1 MLCATVDTSRAA
13 VRRCEQ
19 IRCLRVCELLYFVY
33 LLLLKLLLACRL
45 RTPVMSI
52 SILYILYIATCM
64 SNAFAAFVRL

>member
-45 RTPVMSI
+45 RTPPSCPLA
-52 SILYILYIATCM
+52 SSILYIATCM